1 MIAAADPLL
10 TVQDLRTHFFT
21 DTGVVKSVDGV
32 SFQLRRGETLA
43 LVGES
48 GSGKSVTSLSILRL
62 LANPGRI
69 VSGRIE
75 FTSRTGQKRELTNL
89 SEAEMRAIRGNE
101 IAMVFQEPMSSL
113 NPAYTVGDQIAESIM
128 LHRRKRRR
136 EALELAAD
144 MLEKVGISGARD
156 RIRNYPHQMSG
167 GMRQRVMI
175 AIALSCNPSLLIAD
189 EPTTALDV
197 TVQAQILDLLRKLQ
211 EEFQMG
217 ILFVTHNLAVV
228 AELAHRVAVMYG
240 GRVVEDGRTGEIFR
254 SPQHPYT
261 RGLLNSLPTM
271 DRRPGRL
278 QAIPGSP
285 PSPKSLPP
293 GCAFEPRCRH
303 AISDCSQAVP
313 NLLSAGDE
321 HWVRCIRHDSL

>member
-1 MIAAADPLL
+1 
-10 TVQDLRTHFFT
+10 
-21 DTGVVKSVDGV
+21 
-32 SFQLRRGETLA
+32 
-43 LVGES
+43 
-48 GSGKSVTSLSILRL
+48 
-62 LANPGRI
+62 
-69 VSGRIE
+69 
-75 FTSRTGQKRELTNL
+75 
-89 SEAEMRAIRGNE
+89 MRAIRGNE

-156 RIRNYPHQMSG
+156 RIRNYPHEMSG